1 MAKRIRSSWVSRI
14 LRLVPSRLLAALDA
28 WSYRV
33 ALERAAQRRLA
44 ATRQLGAPAATQ
56 YKLEPLGD

>member
-1 MAKRIRSSWVSRI
+1 MVKRIRSGWVTRV
-14 LRLVPSRLLAALDA
+14 LRLVPSRVLAALDA

-33 ALERAAQRRLA
+33 ALERAAQRRIA
-44 ATRQLGAPAATQ
+44 ATRQPGTLAAAQ